1 VIATGGALLA
11 TLLSVNEAAERLRIS
26 VYTLR
31 YLRQEG
37 RFAPAVKI
45 GRRLFWEEKDLDSWL
60 LDQKEPA

>member
-1 VIATGGALLA
+1 MA

-45 GRRLFWEEKDLDSWL
+45 GRAAAVLGREGPGQLVARS
-60 LDQKEPA
+60 